1 MMTGDEAAARYRAF
15 ISYSHKDAAFG
26 RRLHRRLEAYRLPRR
41 LVGRAT
47 GLGEIPRRIAP
58 IFRDREELSA
68 AGDLTAEVQA
78 ALAASGALIVVCSR
92 ASAGSVWVT
101 REVELFRALHPDR
114 PILAALAQDEPAE
127 AIPACLRMLGADGQA
142 IEPLAADFRAH
153 GDGPRLGL
161 LKLVAGVVGVG
172 LDELVQRDAQRRRL
186 TVTAVTVAALAA
198 MLAMA
203 TLTIF
208 ALASR
213 AEAQRQRGEA
223 EALVEF
229 MLTDLRDRLKG
240 VGRLDVLSAVNV
252 RALRYYADQDLAHLP
267 PESLERRARLLH
279 AMGEDDEARGDMA
292 AALKLFQ
299 EARRTTG
306 ALLAAAP
313 ADPER
318 IYAHAQS
325 EYWVAFID
333 WREGRFAGAEAGF
346 QRYASLAGRLLAID
360 PHNPDWRMEAG
371 YAESNL
377 GMVALRDRGDA
388 AAAQTRFARA
398 LGHFQAAAHARPDDA
413 DIRRELADAF
423 GWLADS
429 QRGRG
434 QLDAARAS
442 RLEEARIIAELRVA
456 DPKNSVYA
464 RDHLGN
470 ALGLAQ
476 IDLDSGLVAAARDRL
491 KVTYGEATALAAAD
505 PDDAWRAK
513 QVLATG
519 LFLAKATLLSGGSP
533 ALAAPYVE
541 ACAASPARS
550 DQEVR
555 DLCAVGAVR
564 LARALGRSDPAE
576 DYLRAEESRL
586 RSIRRSPRWGVD
598 FRAELSGLAS
608 VAGGN

>member
-1 MMTGDEAAARYRAF
+1 MTEDGATARYRAF
-15 ISYSHKDAAFG
+15 ISYSHKDAVFG

-41 LVGRAT
+41 LVGRVTAH
-47 GLGEIPRRIAP
+47 GEVPRRVAP

-68 AGDLTAEVQA
+68 AGDLTAEVRA
-78 ALAASGALIVVCSR
+78 ALAASSALIVVCSR
-92 ASAGSVWVT
+92 ASAGSVWVE
-101 REVELFRALHPDR
+101 REVALFRALHPDR
-114 PILAALAQDEPAE
+114 PILAALAKDEPAE
-127 AIPACLRMLGADGQA
+127 AIPACLKMLGAQGAA

-186 TVTAVTVAALAA
+186 TVTAVTAAALAA

-203 TLTIF
+203 ALTIF

-213 AEAQRQRGEA
+213 AEAQRQRAEA

-229 MLTDLRDRLKG
+229 MLTDLRDKLKG
-240 VGRLDVLSAVNV
+240 VGRLDVLSTVNV

-279 AMGEDDEARGDMA
+279 AMGEDDEARGDMT

-299 EARRTTG
+299 EARRTTQT
-306 ALLAAAP
+306 LLEAAP
-313 ADPER
+313 KDPER
-318 IYAHAQS
+318 IFAHAQS

-333 WREGRFAGAEAGF
+333 WRQNRFSAAEAGF
-346 QRYASLAGRLLAID
+346 ERYAALAVRLLAID
-360 PHNPDWRMEAG
+360 PANPDWRMEAG

-377 GMVALRDRGDA
+377 GMMALRDRGDA
-388 AAAQTRFARA
+388 AGAQARFAGA
-398 LGHFQAAAHARPDDA
+398 LEQFKAAARARPDDT
-413 DIRRELADAF
+413 DIRRELADAY

-429 QRGRG
+429 QRGQGR
-434 QLDAARAS
+434 LDAARAS
-442 RLEEARIIAELRVA
+442 RLEEARLIADLRAA

-476 IDLDSGLVAAARDRL
+476 IDLDAGRAAAARDRL
-491 KVTYGEATALAAAD
+491 GVTYAEAKALAAAD

-513 QVLATG
+513 QTLAVG

-533 ALAAPYVE
+533 ARAAPYVE
-541 ACAASPARS
+541 ACAVSPAQA
-550 DQEVR
+550 DLEVR
-555 DLCAVGAVR
+555 DLCAVSAAR
-564 LARALGRSDPAE
+564 LASARGAANPAE
-576 DYLRAEESRL
+576 DYLRREDTRL
-586 RSIRRSPRWGVD
+586 RSVRRSSRWGVD
-598 FRAELSGLAS
+598 FRAELSGLER
-608 VAGGN
+608 

>member
-1 MMTGDEAAARYRAF
+1 MREDRGPARYRAF
-15 ISYSHKDAAFG
+15 ISYSHKDAVFG
-26 RRLHRRLEAYRLPRR
+26 RGLHRRLEAYRLPRR
-41 LVGRAT
+41 LVGRVT
-47 GLGEIPRRIAP
+47 THGEVPRRVAP

-68 AGDLTAEVQA
+68 AGDLSAEVQA
-78 ALAASGALIVVCSR
+78 ALAASSALIVVCSR
-92 ASAGSVWVT
+92 ASAGSVWVE
-101 REVELFRALHPDR
+101 REVALFRALHPDR
-114 PILAALAQDEPAE
+114 PILAALAKDEPAD
-127 AIPACLRMLGADGQA
+127 AIPACLKMLGAGGQVV
-142 IEPLAADFRAH
+142 EPLAADFRAH
-153 GDGPRLGL
+153 GDGARLGL

-186 TVTAVTVAALAA
+186 AVTAVTAAALAA
-198 MLAMA
+198 MLSMA
-203 TLTIF
+203 ALTIF
-208 ALASR
+208 ALTSR

-240 VGRLDVLSAVNV
+240 VGRLDVMSSVNA
-252 RALRYYADQDLAHLP
+252 RALRYYSNQDLAHLP

-279 AMGEDDEARGDMA
+279 AMGEDDEVRGDMA

-318 IYAHAQS
+318 IFAHAQS

-333 WREGRFAGAEAGF
+333 WREGRFSAAEAGF
-346 QRYASLAGRLLAID
+346 ERYAALAGRLLAID
-360 PHNPDWRMEAG
+360 PANPDWRMEAG

-377 GMVALRDRGDA
+377 GMMALRDRGDA
-388 AAAQTRFARA
+388 AGAQVRFARA
-398 LGHFQAAAHARPDDA
+398 LDQFQAAARARPNDA

-429 QRGRG
+429 QRDQGR
-434 QLDAARAS
+434 LDEARAS
-442 RLEEARIIAELRVA
+442 RLEEARLIADLRAA

-476 IDLDSGLVAAARDRL
+476 IELDAGQAAGARDRL
-491 KVTYGEATALAAAD
+491 SATYAEAVALAAAD

-513 QVLATG
+513 QTLAVG
-519 LFLAKATLLSGGSP
+519 LFLAKATLLAGGSP
-533 ALAAPYVE
+533 AQAAPYVE
-541 ACAASPARS
+541 ACAVSPVRG
-550 DQEVR
+550 DLEVR
-555 DLCAVGAVR
+555 DLCAVGAAR
-564 LARALGRSDPAE
+564 LAAARGVRDPAE
-576 DYLRAEESRL
+576 DYLRREDSRL

-598 FRAELSGLAS
+598 FRAELSGLEHL
-608 VAGGN
+608 GGR